1 MATAKRVIVSFI
13 IYLFYLDACSSV
25 KSDVL
30 SATSADVLP
39 DGCEDLLQLYA
50 NETAK
55 FTLCVI
61 TNARPITVCEN
72 CVNEYNRVLT
82 RYENIQKLHKNDSE
96 VDCLAVLTNIDRL
109 QVVYASYNYVLD
121 MWEKASC
128 KLCLDGT
135 ALNDK
140 TKQVMRLG
148 KMLDSCISNHSGN
161 NTKHNSS
168 LCIDCKED
176 YTNLNNY
183 YNTHKINNEFCMDVV
198 DLINNTQAD
207 WSLMWKCHV
216 SNYDSEWVLLVISF
230 VVLLMPFLFYFINW
244 ILYQE
249 RSNVLLFQN
258 RWHERFTSSTAS
270 TSGYVVIS

>member
-1 MATAKRVIVSFI
+1 MANFVIISC
-13 IYLFYLDACSSV
+13 IYLFYLGACSPLVTDVVPNTSV
-25 KSDVL
+25 DI
-30 SATSADVLP
+30 LP
-39 DGCEDLLQLYA
+39 DGCEDLLQLFA

-82 RYENIQKLHKNDSE
+82 RYENIEKLHQNDSE
-96 VDCLAVLTNIDRL
+96 VDCRAVLTSIDRL

-135 ALNDK
+135 VLNDK

-148 KMLDSCISNHSGN
+148 KLLDSCISNHSHN
-161 NTKHNSS
+161 STNQNSS
-168 LCIDCKED
+168 LCVDCKED
-176 YTNLNNY
+176 YMNLNNY

-198 DLINNTQAD
+198 DLINNTQAN
-207 WSLMWKCHV
+207 WSSLWKCHV

-230 VVLLMPFLFYFINW
+230 VVLLMPLAFYFINW
-244 ILYQE
+244 IVSRE

-258 RWHERFTSSTAS
+258 RWHERFISSPAS